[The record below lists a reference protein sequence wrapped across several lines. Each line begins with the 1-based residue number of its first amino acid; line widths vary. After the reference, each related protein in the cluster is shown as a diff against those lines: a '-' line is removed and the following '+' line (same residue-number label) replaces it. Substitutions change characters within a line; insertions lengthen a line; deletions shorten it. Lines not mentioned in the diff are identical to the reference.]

1 MANDRRAVV
10 VSESVVLPVPVER
23 AWAFLLDWER
33 QAEWMRDA
41 DRVEVV
47 SPHREG
53 VGVVI
58 AVKTRVLNVPAFT
71 ERLEVVGW
79 EPLRVLRLAHRGF
92 VHGTGEWRLV
102 PVARGDERGTR
113 FTWEERLSF
122 GVPVLGALSLA
133 VYRPFMRILMRGSLE
148 NLRRT
153 LASAGQTPPGRPNS
167 PDSIRGAPPAG

>member
-1 MANDRRAVV
+1 MI
-10 VSESVVLPVPVER
+10 VSERVVLPVSPET

-53 VGVVI
+53 LGVIV
-58 AVKTRVLNVPAFT
+58 AVKTRVLNVPLFT
-71 ERLEVVGW
+71 ERLEVVAW
-79 EPLRVLRLAHRGF
+79 EPPALMRLAHGGF
-92 VHGTGEWRLV
+92 VRGAGEWRLV
-102 PVARGDERGTR
+102 PVARGNERATR
-113 FTWEERLSF
+113 FTWEERLALP
-122 GVPVLGALSLA
+122 VPVLGALVLA

-153 LASAGQTPPGRPNS
+153 LASEGRTPPG
-167 PDSIRGAPPAG
+167 